1 MWDWLH
7 LGLIFFV
14 CHNFGLCDNNGQCPQ
29 GQKIEDY
36 KCVFKSFVAF
46 LAAEG

>member
-14 CHNFGLCDNNGQCPQ
+14 CHNSGLCGNNGQCPQ
-29 GQKIEDY
+29 GQKIKDY
-36 KCVFKSFVAF
+36 EYVCLKA
-46 LAAEG
+46 L